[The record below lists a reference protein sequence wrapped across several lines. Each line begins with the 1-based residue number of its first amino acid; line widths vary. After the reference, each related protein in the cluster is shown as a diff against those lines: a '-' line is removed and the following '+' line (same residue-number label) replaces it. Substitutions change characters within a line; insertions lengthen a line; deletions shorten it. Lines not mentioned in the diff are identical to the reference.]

1 MRSDR
6 CDIAVVTEPALVPI
20 LTFPASRTLFLPSF
34 LPLSLSYLYL
44 SFCPRFRQIPQ
55 RERNL
60 SRNSRRFSLSNE
72 FLFHDV
78 SNELYNCEYSFYR
91 QATNSTIPTPRVS
104 TNGKR
109 VGGGGGASR
118 RGDSISLPPA
128 SDPLYGAGTWQGL
141 LSPGHARKTLRKEL
155 GFLPR
160 ARARLL
166 RFLDNAANFCN

>member
-60 SRNSRRFSLSNE
+60 SWNSRRFSLSNE

-109 VGGGGGASR
+109 VGEAEGRAGEETRYPFPPPLILFTGLGPGKGFCPR
-118 RGDSISLPPA
+118 DTRGKLCGKSSV
-128 SDPLYGAGTWQGL
+128 SC
-141 LSPGHARKTLRKEL
+141 
-155 GFLPR
+155 R
-160 ARARLL
+160 ARARAPTTLPRQCGQLL
-166 RFLDNAANFCN
+166 

>member
-60 SRNSRRFSLSNE
+60 SWNSRRFSLSNE

-109 VGGGGGASR
+109 VGEAEGRAGEETRYPFPRLWSSL
-118 RGDSISLPPA
+118 RGWDLARAFVP
-128 SDPLYGAGTWQGL
+128 GTRAENFAER
-141 LSPGHARKTLRKEL
+141 AR
-155 GFLPR
+155 FLAAR
-160 ARARLL
+160 ARAPTTLPRQCGQLL
-166 RFLDNAANFCN
+166 